1 MSHDTIAIAP
11 SILACDFSQLAR
23 ELDSI
28 RTADAIHFD
37 VMDGHFVPNLSFG
50 VPLLQA
56 VKRVSS
62 LPVDAHIMVS
72 NPEEQ
77 IGWYI
82 DAGADSITI
91 HMEAQTHIHR
101 MIYAIKNAGRKAAV
115 AINPGSAIES
125 LSAVLPDIDMILVM
139 SVNPGFGGQ
148 SFIPTTTQKV
158 AALSEFCH
166 ERGYD
171 PLIEVDG
178 GVTENNAAEL
188 ARAGARMLVAG
199 SSVFKHEDRSRAI
212 AAIRAAAQDGVAR
225 A

>member
-101 MIYAIKNAGRKAAV
+101 MIYSIKNAGRKAAV

-158 AALSEFCH
+158 LRSARFAMSADTIRLLKLMVALQKTMLPNLRARVHGCLWQALRCLNTKIEAV
-166 ERGYD
+166 
-171 PLIEVDG
+171 PLLLFVLLHKTG
-178 GVTENNAAEL
+178 
-188 ARAGARMLVAG
+188 
-199 SSVFKHEDRSRAI
+199 
-212 AAIRAAAQDGVAR
+212 
-225 A
+225 